1 MAEWHLKDLR
11 NALESRGWRIV
22 NELPS
27 RHLYISGTWEIER
40 DGKRL
45 SIDFNGIDDLN
56 TLPMEKSYG
65 CGVEGKIEGLFFS
78 RKGTKG
84 SERAKTWKNE
94 LEKFVRG
101 LDNFAD
107 EPAPEEIAETEEI
120 DKT

>member
-1 MAEWHLKDLR
+1 VAEWHLKDLR
-11 NALESRGWRIV
+11 NALERRGWRIV

-40 DGKRL
+40 DGRRL
-45 SIDFNGIDDLN
+45 SIDFGGFDDLS

-65 CGVEGKIEGLFFS
+65 CGVEGQIDGLYFS

-84 SERAKTWKNE
+84 SERARTWKSE
-94 LEKFVRG
+94 LEKFIRD
-101 LDNFAD
+101 LENLAD
-107 EPAPEEIAETEEI
+107 EPNEEELTKTKEI

>member
-11 NALESRGWRIV
+11 NALERRGWRIV

-27 RHLYISGTWEIER
+27 RYPNVSQYWELDRGGTAIR
-40 DGKRL
+40 INFDIAGDVD
-45 SIDFNGIDDLN
+45 I
-56 TLPMEKSYG
+56 LPPDRTYG
-65 CGVEGKIEGLFFS
+65 CGVEGQIDGLYFS

-107 EPAPEEIAETEEI
+107 KPELEEFTDTEEI

>member
-1 MAEWHLKDLR
+1 MAEWHLNDLR
-11 NALESRGWRIV
+11 NALERRGWRIV

-40 DGKRL
+40 DRKRL
-45 SIDFNGIDDLN
+45 SIDFNGSDDLN

-65 CGVEGKIEGLFFS
+65 CGVEGQIDGLYFS

-94 LEKFVRG
+94 LEKFVQD
-101 LDNFAD
+101 LDQVVD
-107 EPAPEEIAETEEI
+107 RPEPEESAETKEI

>member
-65 CGVEGKIEGLFFS
+65 CGVEGKI
-78 RKGTKG
+78 KG